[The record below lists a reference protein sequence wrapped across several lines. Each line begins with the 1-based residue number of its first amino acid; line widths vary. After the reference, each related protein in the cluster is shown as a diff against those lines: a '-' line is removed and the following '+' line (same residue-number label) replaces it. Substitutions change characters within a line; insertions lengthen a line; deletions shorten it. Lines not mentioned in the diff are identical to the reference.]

1 VKVFFDT
8 SVLVASVVGEHPGH
22 ARAVGVARRA
32 AAGQD
37 QGYVAAH
44 GLAEAYAVLTA
55 LPVFP
60 RIGPETAS
68 KLVLD
73 NLVEHFETVA
83 LTARE
88 YARLLRGLPERGVVG
103 GATYDAIHL
112 ACAEK
117 AHVDRIYTFNL
128 AHFRR
133 LAPATLAAR
142 VAAP

>member
-1 VKVFFDT
+1 MKVFFDT

-37 QGYVAAH
+37 QGYVAAR
-44 GLAEAYAVLTA
+44 GLAEAYAVLT
-55 LPVFP
+55 
-60 RIGPETAS
+60 T
-68 KLVLD
+68 
-73 NLVEHFETVA
+73 H
-83 LTARE
+83 
-88 YARLLRGLPERGVVG
+88 
-103 GATYDAIHL
+103 
-112 ACAEK
+112 
-117 AHVDRIYTFNL
+117 RIYTFNL